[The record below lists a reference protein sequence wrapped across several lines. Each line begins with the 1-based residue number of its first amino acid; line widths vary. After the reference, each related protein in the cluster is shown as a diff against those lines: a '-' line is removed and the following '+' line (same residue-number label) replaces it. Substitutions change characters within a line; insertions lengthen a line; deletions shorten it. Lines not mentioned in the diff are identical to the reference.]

1 MKNILVTSCSAK
13 VLLIQSL
20 VECSEKYNI
29 RVIATDIT
37 EDKPALYFA
46 HGYSLLPP
54 MSDPSYVPKLLELCE
69 RENIGYIIPTR
80 DDDLVWFAKNKE
92 ILNSVAVEVCQSSS
106 ETINICNDKI
116 IFHEFCRKHR
126 LPVPKNY
133 DIIDL
138 IKYPCV
144 FKLRKSSASK
154 GVKVVHS
161 ESELLAE
168 VDNAN
173 KLGYDYMVQEY
184 LSDKEYTIDAFYN
197 KEGKLI
203 IAMPR
208 ERIKVVNGESI
219 ISKTVD
225 IPEFLLLA
233 RNLGEYFDFF
243 GHVTIQAFYSSLGDV
258 NLIEINP
265 RFGGASN
272 LGFVAGVKSPDRLL
286 AILAGDIHESESVK
300 DLKYGLKMLRYT
312 TDLIIQE

>member
-20 VECSEKYNI
+20 VKCSEKYNI

-46 HGYSLLPP
+46 HGFSLLPP
-54 MSDPSYVPKLLELCE
+54 MSDPHYVPKLLDLCK

-92 ILNSVAVEVCQSSS
+92 KLNSASVEVCQSSG

-116 IFHEFCRKHR
+116 IFHEFCLEHG

-133 DIIDL
+133 DNNDL

-144 FKLRKSSASK
+144 FKLRESSASK
-154 GVKVVHS
+154 GVKVIHS

-168 VDNAN
+168 VENAN
-173 KLGYDYMVQEY
+173 ELGCDFMVQEY

-203 IAMPR
+203 IAIPR
-208 ERIKVVNGESI
+208 ERVKVVNGESI

-225 IPEFLLLA
+225 VPELSLLA
-233 RNLGEYFDFF
+233 RNLGEYFEFF
-243 GHVTIQAFYSSLGDV
+243 GHVTIQAFYSSLGDI

-272 LGFVAGVKSPDRLL
+272 LGFAAGVKSPDRLL

-300 DLKYGLKMLRYT
+300 ELKYGLKMLRYS
-312 TDLIIQE
+312 TDLIIQD